1 MAGWGVWVV
10 FILLDVF
17 GMLGQVD
24 EKLLNIIPF
33 THVPWVVL
41 GQMATAP
48 LVGLTAVAAVLAA
61 LGVVGLLGLW
71 RRAFDEH
78 RAADL
83 ASLFTEDA
91 LFQGIGPRLLVGP
104 AEISGYYGDVA
115 AGTTADVKVLRGNPL
130 CEGMVGGFAEV
141 TFTARTG
148 ETYPIL
154 LSVVAQRVA
163 GTWLISQYHAG
174 PHSRDVEMI

>member
-1 MAGWGVWVV
+1 MSGVTVAGGRG
-10 FILLDVF
+10 DR
-17 GMLGQVD
+17 GEGTRTED
-24 EKLLNIIPF
+24 
-33 THVPWVVL
+33 
-41 GQMATAP
+41 
-48 LVGLTAVAAVLAA
+48 AVRAH
-61 LGVVGLLGLW
+61 GVVAGLLGVW

-78 RAADL
+78 RTADL

-148 ETYPIL
+148 ETYPIR
-154 LSVVAQRVA
+154 LSVVAQRVEGA
-163 GTWLISQYHAG
+163 WLIRQYHAG
-174 PHSRDVEMI
+174 PHSPDVETI